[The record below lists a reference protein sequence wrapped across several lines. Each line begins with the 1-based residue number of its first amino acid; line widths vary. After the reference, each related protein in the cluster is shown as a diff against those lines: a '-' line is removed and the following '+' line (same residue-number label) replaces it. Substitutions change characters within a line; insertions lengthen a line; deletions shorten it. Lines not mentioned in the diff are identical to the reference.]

1 MPDVKHIYFVPCT
14 FCSRH
19 CLTACTQCTPLF
31 FAEQQPR
38 VRGWLLA
45 SVDGQITGLVPAN
58 YVKVLGRRRGTKHAE
73 LERMVQAQQAA
84 QNLPAPQTALATAS
98 LPNSRLAVPT
108 TSHPDD
114 LLESVYGET
123 LHAALEVQP
132 STNNSSDTVVITS
145 EKMDL

>member
-1 MPDVKHIYFVPCT
+1 
-14 FCSRH
+14 
-19 CLTACTQCTPLF
+19 
-31 FAEQQPR
+31 

-58 YVKVLGRRRGTKHAE
+58 YVKVLGRRRGRKHAE
-73 LERMVQAQQAA
+73 LERMAQAQQAA
-84 QNLPAPQTALATAS
+84 QNLPAPQIALAAVS
-98 LPNSRLAVPT
+98 LPNSRLTVPT

-123 LHAALEVQP
+123 QGLHASLEVQP
-132 STNNSSDTVVITS
+132 STNISSDTVVITS

>member
-1 MPDVKHIYFVPCT
+1 MYST
-14 FCSRH
+14 
-19 CLTACTQCTPLF
+19 L

-73 LERMVQAQQAA
+73 LERMAQAQQAA

-132 STNNSSDTVVITS
+132 STNNSIDNVVITS